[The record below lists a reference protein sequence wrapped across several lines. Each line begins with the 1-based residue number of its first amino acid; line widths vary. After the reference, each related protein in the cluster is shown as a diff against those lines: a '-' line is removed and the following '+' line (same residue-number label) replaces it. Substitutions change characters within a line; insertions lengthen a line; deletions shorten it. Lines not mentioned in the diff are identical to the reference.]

1 MMKIHPLAL
10 MLFLLG
16 ISAHIRSSE
25 LNIYLWEDTMSP
37 QIVDQWR
44 QSSGI
49 DINLYHFDNDDERS
63 LLMVKSVQLPFDIV
77 VLDNVSAL
85 IYSRL
90 NTFEDLR
97 ALPNRKHNDTKWNQA
112 CGSHAVPY
120 FWGTVGIVY
129 KKSKFPAKPKNW
141 ADLIDMPPALQGH
154 VGMLHDTVE
163 TLLPALYAQQQSP
176 VTNHDNALKQ
186 AYQKMLSVN
195 RNILT
200 YEYILSYVRSHP
212 DSDGLDMAL
221 AYSGDQFSLN
231 KYFGSND
238 WDFVTPQGRPYIW
251 VDCLA
256 INSNSKNKEHAK
268 EFINHLLSPEVAAIN
283 AKDIKAATPNLSAL
297 NLMPDSYRNDASLF
311 PNPALLEQGIIDSEL
326 LPADIS
332 LRAKIINSILEQH
345 EAQQ

>member
-49 DINLYHFDNDDERS
+49 VINLYHFDNDDERS

-90 NTFEDLR
+90 NTFEDLS
-97 ALPNRKHNDTKWNQA
+97 ALPNRKHNDAKWNQA

-129 KKSKFPAKPKNW
+129 RKSKLPTKPRNW

-154 VGMLHDTVE
+154 VGMIHDTVE
-163 TLLPALYAQQQSP
+163 TLLPALYVQQQSP
-176 VTNHDNALKQ
+176 ITNDDNALKL
-186 AYQKMLSVN
+186 AYQKMQSVN
-195 RNILT
+195 SNILT
-200 YEYILSYVRSHP
+200 YEYVLSYIRSHP
-212 DSDGLDMAL
+212 DSDNLDMAL

-231 KYFGSND
+231 KYFGGDD
-238 WDFVTPQGRPYIW
+238 WDFITPQGQPYIW

-256 INSNSKNKEHAK
+256 INSNSKNKEQAK
-268 EFINHLLSPEVAAIN
+268 AFINHLLSPEVAAIN

-297 NLMPDSYRNDASLF
+297 NLMPDSYLNDASLF
-311 PNPALLEQGIIDSEL
+311 PDPALLEQSIIDSEL
-326 LPADIS
+326 LPEDLS